1 MVTVLDR
8 RNVAIYLAQLKTEA
22 DPLKREVLERLLL
35 AEVDKKA
42 RHDTG
47 PLEQL
52 ASAIRHITKTSR

>member
-8 RNVAIYLAQLKTEA
+8 RNVAIYLAQLKTET
-22 DPLKREVLERLLL
+22 DPIRREILEGLLI

-47 PLEQL
+47 PLAQL
-52 ASAIRHITKTSR
+52 ASVIRHVPKTSR

>member
-8 RNVAIYLAQLKTEA
+8 RNVAISLAQLKTET
-22 DPLKREVLERLLL
+22 DPIRREILEGMLI

-47 PLEQL
+47 PLAQF
-52 ASAIRHITKTSR
+52 ASAIRHFPKTNR